1 MNHPKAIDPRD
12 RVTCDPD
19 PRKDRRRTMNRIARS
34 KRETPEAYAARILR
48 DLEIKDEYSEYN
60 EEL

>member
-12 RVTCDPD
+12 RSMPALDP
-19 PRKDRRRTMNRIARS
+19 KQARRRTMNRIARS

>member
-12 RVTCDPD
+12 RHTAPD
-19 PRKDRRRTMNRIARS
+19 PKAARREMNRIARA
-34 KRETPEAYAARILR
+34 KRETPEEYAARVIR
-48 DLEIKDEYSEYN
+48 DLEIKEEYSEDY